1 MISQRHF
8 WSSMP
13 YQVGVAALVVAV
25 LSFSGC
31 GTPGKKLPVTSESA
45 RMGANNVQEITVE
58 AASFYFKP
66 SRITVA
72 ANVPVRLTLTSH
84 TFIIGHNF
92 SLHAPEAGV
101 DVDKDIGHGKTAVI
115 EFTPTK
121 AGEYSFFCDKDGHA
135 GKGMKGTLVVTP

>member
-1 MISQRHF
+1 M
-8 WSSMP
+8 
-13 YQVGVAALVVAV
+13 V
-25 LSFSGC
+25 LLSGTFFLAGC
-31 GTPGKKLPVTSESA
+31 GTPGKNLPVSEGSA
-45 RMGANNVQEITVE
+45 TMSTNHVQEITVE

-92 SLHAPEAGV
+92 TLRAPEAGL
-101 DVDKDIGHGKTAVI
+101 DVEKDIGHGKTAVI